1 MMMTIALELVVVVLF
16 LPTLMHKSRSLGLS
30 VGRWGGGGTR
40 GVCVGMAAQDLHY
53 FYSVFSSRSLYIFL
67 FLLLKA
73 VFILD
78 TVDYVRIFIF
88 SLLDF

>member
-1 MMMTIALELVVVVLF
+1 MEGREACASGWL
-16 LPTLMHKSRSLGLS
+16 HKIYIIFIPL
-30 VGRWGGGGTR
+30 
-40 GVCVGMAAQDLHY
+40 
-53 FYSVFSSRSLYIFL
+53 VFSSRSLYIFL

-88 SLLDF
+88 SPRFQTIQKKCIHNLKLYNSAALALASVTAYAVLATC